1 MSSFRKYNGGL
12 FQYLL
17 LVLVMGCSAAVS
29 AEQESAVSAGPGE
42 LHAMPATPA
51 AGSGVVALSANDYR
65 IGPSDQLEIDV
76 FQIEELS
83 GVERVNSRGYIKM
96 PLIGSVKVAG
106 LTQGEAEYLITQLF
120 SEDYLEDPQV
130 NIDIIEYASQQVT
143 VMGAVKKPGV
153 FALKG
158 RTTLLQALAMAEG
171 LEGLPD
177 KDGIIIFRANKAG
190 DVVGYVVNLEQI
202 ESGAAGDP
210 EVIGS
215 DKIVVPVAGVA
226 SGIKGLTDTL
236 RGFVGFQSF

>member
-29 AEQESAVSAGPGE
+29 AEQESAVSAGPGD
-42 LHAMPATPA
+42 LRAMPATPA
-51 AGSGVVALSANDYR
+51 AGSGIVALSANDYR